1 MQHFIVGT
9 VLGILI
15 GWASTMY
22 YIETESL
29 NESLRIMNQISIAK
43 E

>member
-1 MQHFIVGT
+1 MQHFIVGI
-9 VLGILI
+9 VLGALI

>member
-1 MQHFIVGT
+1 MQHFIVGF
-9 VLGILI
+9 VLGVLI

-22 YIETESL
+22 YVKTESL
-29 NESLRIMNQISIAK
+29 NESLRIMNQMSIAK